1 MEEFLHN
8 KELVSFSVSSS
19 FFPDN
24 KKFLSKVVEL
34 EGNRTNFWTV
44 LPSGTRVFLE
54 SSGFGYTFLC
64 PCKDGVFHGLFEQKG
79 FFEQTTGNFK
89 EGKAHGQ
96 FSVWSGERLRHE
108 FNNLCR
114 TATFVDGQILEATI
128 TRKNKISVRFLF
140 ARNKKTRTLH
150 IISWARKGE
159 SLTIEKRLM
168 VDYSQEDYS
177 QEGDVFP
184 CSFIPFASEPL
195 FCFKEQTLLT
205 TKYKGETVS
214 QTETKSRKNMFFL
227 D

>member
-1 MEEFLHN
+1 MEEFLHK
-8 KELVSFSVSSS
+8 KELVSFSISSS

-54 SSGFGYTFLC
+54 SSGLGDTFLC
-64 PCKDGVFHGLFEQKG
+64 PCKDGVFHGDFERKRLFELSHG
-79 FFEQTTGNFK
+79 TFR

-96 FSVWSGERLRHE
+96 FFVWQWGSFCHK
-108 FNNLCR
+108 
-114 TATFVDGQILEATI
+114 ATFVNGDVFEMEVTKKDKAS
-128 TRKNKISVRFLF
+128 TRSLF
-140 ARNKKTRTLH
+140 SRNRKTKTLH
-150 IISWARKGE
+150 ITSWSRNHDE
-159 SLTIEKRLM
+159 LTVEKRLM
-168 VDYSQEDYS
+168 TDYSQEEDIFFCPF
-177 QEGDVFP
+177 V
-184 CSFIPFASEPL
+184 PFAREPL